1 MANWI
6 SSKLKVAE
14 TFLQQASNSLS
25 PLISLSLY
33 FSLKFV
39 TICAIQIDQQAAESL
54 GKNEIPKSETA
65 DQGIPIRSSSNVSLK
80 DQLKKKSPESYN
92 LQGKFLSDPNLNT
105 NDGNRKSIDKI
116 AHAVSPNKYTSNS
129 NPNSKPTLT
138 DSDWTALLSTP
149 NRSKS
154 GSGVSGT
161 IRGKLKNARVSKGG
175 NGALKSTQRSSID
188 SGKDS
193 RVRPQKPGNVD
204 HKNDDNEKNGVVGIV
219 EKEKTGKNGFE
230 SMAGS
235 ANGKDDEK
243 KIVEEGESGSSS
255 DGVVKEVNAGSRR
268 TGSRDLKAASSSA
281 SDDKSDSESD
291 SGSTSGS
298 ESERER
304 EERVRRR
311 REILAAKAAA
321 KAAEAIKERENL
333 VAKLEGEKESLEKI
347 LEERAKQ
354 QVKEASELQ
363 MNMMEKM
370 EAVELEKQKHNN
382 TRMEALARLAK
393 LETVNADLART
404 LACVQRNLEEEVT
417 HVVELKQQIELKEVA
432 YEELNRRMSNSQ
444 DTVTSIKQL
453 VASKGIEF
461 EQEILEAENSLL
473 TNKIGQLQK
482 KAEMLGESIETTT
495 KEMENPTEVEIELK
509 RRLAQLT
516 DHLIQKQAQVENL
529 SSEKAMLLFKIE
541 AVSRSLEEN
550 KSMPNSYDFPST
562 SSRDDLE
569 LGRWEF
575 SKSKQ
580 RFEDKLRSGKQQLGS
595 LLQQLDSIFVLGAVF
610 LRRNPKA
617 KLWAMV
623 YLVCLHFW
631 VIYILMSRS
640 QASDEAKSG
649 AVISL
654 QNINNTAFR
663 ILLPELVYVQLYAQ

>member
-14 TFLQQASNSLS
+14 TLLQQASSSLS
-25 PLISLSLY
+25 LSVSPLY

-39 TICAIQIDQQAAESL
+39 PICAIQIDQQAAESL
-54 GKNEIPKSETA
+54 GKNEGPKSETA
-65 DQGIPIRSSSNVSLK
+65 DQETPSRSSSNVSLK
-80 DQLKKKSPESYN
+80 DQLKKKSPASYN
-92 LQGKFLSDPNLNT
+92 LPGKFLSDPTLNT
-105 NDGNRKSIDKI
+105 DDGNRESIGKI
-116 AHAVSPNKYTSNS
+116 ADAVSPNKSTSNS

-138 DSDWTALLSTP
+138 DSDWTTLLSTP
-149 NRSKS
+149 NRPKS
-154 GSGVSGT
+154 GNGVSGT
-161 IRGKLKNARVSKGG
+161 IRGKLRDARVSKSGTA
-175 NGALKSTQRSSID
+175 ALKSTQRSSIG

-193 RVRPQKPGNVD
+193 RARSRKPENVE

-219 EKEKTGKNGFE
+219 EKEKTGKTGFE
-230 SMAGS
+230 SRQGS
-235 ANGKDDEK
+235 VNVKDDEK
-243 KIVEEGESGSSS
+243 KVVEEGESRLSS
-255 DGVVKEVNAGSRR
+255 DGIVKEVNLGFGR
-268 TGSRDLKAASSSA
+268 TGSGDLKKASSSA
-281 SDDKSDSESD
+281 SDEKSDSESD

-304 EERVRRR
+304 EERARKRK
-311 REILAAKAAA
+311 EILAAKAAA
-321 KAAEAIKERENL
+321 KAAEAVKQRENL
-333 VAKLEGEKESLEKI
+333 VAKLEGEKESLVKI

-370 EAVELEKQKHNN
+370 EAAELEKQKHNN

-404 LACVQRNLEEEVT
+404 LAPAQRNLEEEVT
-417 HVVELKQQIELKEVA
+417 HVAELRQQIELKEVA
-432 YEELNRRMSNSQ
+432 YEELNRRMSSNQ
-444 DTVTSIKQL
+444 DTGTSIKRL

-473 TNKIGQLQK
+473 TNRIGQLQK
-482 KAEMLGESIETTT
+482 KAEMLEESIETTR

-550 KSMPNSYDFPST
+550 KSMLNSSDFPST
-562 SSRDDLE
+562 SSGDDLE
-569 LGRWEF
+569 SGRWEF
-575 SKSKQ
+575 NSKQ
-580 RFEDKLRSGKQQLGS
+580 RFEEKLWSGKRQLGS
-595 LLQQLDSIFVLGAVF
+595 LLQQLDSIFVSGAVF

-617 KLWAMV
+617 KLWAVV

-631 VIYILMSRS
+631 VIYILMSGS

-654 QNINNTAFR
+654 QNLNNTG
-663 ILLPELVYVQLYAQ
+663 V